1 MRVLIADDDRVFS
14 QMMVALCQQKGWRAM
29 AAYDT
34 MQVLM
39 FAAREPQPDVLILDL
54 AMPGGTGVMALER
67 LRASVKTLDLP
78 VIVVTGTLQDG
89 SRKRLEE
96 LRVKAIFTKPPD
108 LVELAAMIEE
118 AGAER

>member
-14 QMMVALCQQKGWRAM
+14 QMLVALCQNKGWLAM

-39 FAAREPQPDVLILDL
+39 FAARDPQPDVLLLDL

-67 LRASVKTLDLP
+67 LRASEKTVDLP
-78 VIVVTGTLQDG
+78 VIVVTGTLQEQ

-96 LRVKAIFTKPPD
+96 LGVKGIFTKPPD
-108 LVELAAMIEE
+108 LVALAAMIEE

>member
-14 QMMVALCQQKGWRAM
+14 QMMVALCKQKGWRAM

-67 LRASVKTLDLP
+67 LRASVKTVDLP
-78 VIVVTGTLQDG
+78 VIVVTGTLQDA
-89 SRKRLEE
+89 SRKRLEA
-96 LRVKAIFTKPPD
+96 LGVKAIFTKPPD
-108 LVELAAMIEE
+108 LVALAAMIEE
-118 AGAER
+118 VGAER

>member
-14 QMMVALCQQKGWRAM
+14 QMLVALCQKKGWRAM

-39 FAAREPQPDVLILDL
+39 FAARDPQPDLLLLDL

-67 LRASVKTLDLP
+67 LRASAKTVDLP
-78 VIVVTGTLQDG
+78 VIVVTGTLQEQ

-96 LRVKAIFTKPPD
+96 LGVKAIVTKPPD
-108 LVELAAMIEE
+108 LEALAALMEE
-118 AGAER
+118 AGTER